1 MESASGITIFEKL
14 HMVIREVVRCFQRYR
29 PFRMPLQRS
38 KEARNFQ
45 KSGEW
50 YFFGVHNGTIVAA
63 DIRNLPDGNAFHGF
77 HIHEGTCQGTKA
89 EPFAQA
95 DGHYNPTNAM
105 HPQHA
110 GDMPSLLANDGNA
123 FLIFYTDRFHPEDVI
138 GRAVIIHAHPDDMT
152 TQPSGNSGAMIAC
165 GEIREMKAE

>member
-1 MESASGITIFEKL
+1 
-14 HMVIREVVRCFQRYR
+14 MVIREVVRCFQRYR

-50 YFFGVHNGTIVAA
+50 YIFSEFTMERSWQPISAICLTEMRFTDFIFMREPV
-63 DIRNLPDGNAFHGF
+63 R
-77 HIHEGTCQGTKA
+77 EQKA
-89 EPFAQA
+89 ESFAQA

>member
-1 MESASGITIFEKL
+1 MLKRNRSVRERNSAVSYIKGSDAYPGLSGKVL
-14 HMVIREVVRCFQRYR
+14 FQQ
-29 PFRMPLQRS
+29 MPKGVLVTAQIYGLPVDEGVCKKR
-38 KEARNFQ
+38 
-45 KSGEW
+45 
-50 YFFGVHNGTIVAA
+50 FF
-63 DIRNLPDGNAFHGF
+63 GF

-89 EPFAQA
+89 ESFAQA

>member
-1 MESASGITIFEKL
+1 
-14 HMVIREVVRCFQRYR
+14 
-29 PFRMPLQRS
+29 
-38 KEARNFQ
+38 
-45 KSGEW
+45 
-50 YFFGVHNGTIVAA
+50 
-63 DIRNLPDGNAFHGF
+63 
-77 HIHEGTCQGTKA
+77 
-89 EPFAQA
+89 
-95 DGHYNPTNAM
+95 M

-138 GRAVIIHAHPDDMT
+138 GRAVIIHAHSDDMT

>member
-1 MESASGITIFEKL
+1 
-14 HMVIREVVRCFQRYR
+14 MVIREVVRCFQRYR

-50 YFFGVHNGTIVAA
+50 YNFFGVHNGTIVAA

-89 EPFAQA
+89 ESFAQA

>member
-1 MESASGITIFEKL
+1 MFAEIQTIPDAAAQMKGSPEYPEIQG
-14 HMVIREVVRCFQRYR
+14 MV
-29 PFRMPLQRS
+29 
-38 KEARNFQ
+38 
-45 KSGEW
+45 

-63 DIRNLPDGNAFHGF
+63 DIRNLPGGNAFHGF
-77 HIHEGTCQGTKA
+77 HIHEGGCQGTKA
-89 EPFAQA
+89 KPFAQA
-95 DGHYNPTNAM
+95 YGHYNPANTM
-105 HPQHA
+105 HPRHA
-110 GDMPSLLANDGNA
+110 GDMPPLLSNDGNA

>member
-1 MESASGITIFEKL
+1 MERSWQPISVAVKG
-14 HMVIREVVRCFQRYR
+14 
-29 PFRMPLQRS
+29 LQ
-38 KEARNFQ
+38 
-45 KSGEW
+45 
-50 YFFGVHNGTIVAA
+50 
-63 DIRNLPDGNAFHGF
+63 DDAFHGF

-89 EPFAQA
+89 ESFAQA

>member
-1 MESASGITIFEKL
+1 MFSEIQTIPDAAAEIKGSPEFPEIRG
-14 HMVIREVVRCFQRYR
+14 MV
-29 PFRMPLQRS
+29 
-38 KEARNFQ
+38 
-45 KSGEW
+45 

-123 FLIFYTDRFHPEDVI
+123 FLIFYTEISAICLTEMHFMDFIFMREPVRGQKRNHLHRRTDTTIRQMPCTRSMQEICLHFWQ
-138 GRAVIIHAHPDDMT
+138 MT
-152 TQPSGNSGAMIAC
+152 
-165 GEIREMKAE
+165 EMHF

>member
-1 MESASGITIFEKL
+1 
-14 HMVIREVVRCFQRYR
+14 MVIREVVRCFQRYR

-38 KEARNFQ
+38 KEAQNFQ
-45 KSGEW
+45 KSGNGI
-50 YFFGVHNGTIVAA
+50 FFGVHNGTIVAA

>member
-1 MESASGITIFEKL
+1 
-14 HMVIREVVRCFQRYR
+14 MVIREVVRCFQRYR

-45 KSGEW
+45 KS
-50 YFFGVHNGTIVAA
+50 V
-63 DIRNLPDGNAFHGF
+63 
-77 HIHEGTCQGTKA
+77 
-89 EPFAQA
+89 AQA

>member
-1 MESASGITIFEKL
+1 METYKIIDLLCDGIPDAYA
-14 HMVIREVVRCFQRYR
+14 VIRGVGIDGQVFFYEYGTGCLLVVEV
-29 PFRMPLQRS
+29 
-38 KEARNFQ
+38 
-45 KSGEW
+45 
-50 YFFGVHNGTIVAA
+50 NG
-63 DIRNLPDGNAFHGF
+63 LPNTDCNVGIHGF

>member
-1 MESASGITIFEKL
+1 MFSEIQTIPDAAAEIKGSPEFPKIRG
-14 HMVIREVVRCFQRYR
+14 MV
-29 PFRMPLQRS
+29 
-38 KEARNFQ
+38 
-45 KSGEW
+45 

-89 EPFAQA
+89 ESFAQA

-123 FLIFYTDRFHPEDVI
+123 FLIFYTDRFHPE
-138 GRAVIIHAHPDDMT
+138 
-152 TQPSGNSGAMIAC
+152 
-165 GEIREMKAE
+165 E